1 MRATFMT
8 RAAYRTA
15 ITAETCARSTIH
27 RETNRHLAGRSATA
41 IVTPVLEAGVSTR
54 ALRPI
59 LAGLA
64 LHQADVAQAIADA
77 GLDPSALT
85 DPDARVPHRSAI
97 ALWQIAVER
106 TGDDAF
112 GLHVAEATEFGVF
125 DVQSYAFVSSPTLGE
140 GLARIASYQ
149 RLNHDAARVIV
160 ETHDD
165 LVTIRH
171 ALPGGVNVPRHV
183 AEFIVATLVLAARAA
198 TETTLPIVELRF
210 AHREP
215 ADTSEHQRIL
225 AAPLRFDANEN
236 AIVLP
241 SSALDLP
248 HARADARLV
257 QMLDRHANDLLGR
270 LPEVRDFTDRV
281 RAVLAAELRG
291 GNPSAEHVADTLHM
305 SVRTLSRRLADLGTS
320 HKELLDTLRCELAKT
335 HLAADALAIGEVA
348 FLLGF
353 SEASA
358 FHRAFR
364 RWTGRTPQE
373 FRRDPTASE
382 RAGG

>member
-1 MRATFMT
+1 
-8 RAAYRTA
+8 
-15 ITAETCARSTIH
+15 
-27 RETNRHLAGRSATA
+27 
-41 IVTPVLEAGVSTR
+41 
-54 ALRPI
+54 
-59 LAGLA
+59 
-64 LHQADVAQAIADA
+64 
-77 GLDPSALT
+77 
-85 DPDARVPHRSAI
+85 
-97 ALWQIAVER
+97 
-106 TGDDAF
+106 
-112 GLHVAEATEFGVF
+112 
-125 DVQSYAFVSSPTLGE
+125 
-140 GLARIASYQ
+140 
-149 RLNHDAARVIV
+149 
-160 ETHDD
+160 
-165 LVTIRH
+165 
-171 ALPGGVNVPRHV
+171 VNVPRHV

-198 TETTLPIVELRF
+198 IETTLPIVEIRF

-257 QMLDRHANDLLGR
+257 HMLDRHARDLLGR
-270 LPEVRDFTDRV
+270 LPEVHDFTDRV

-382 RAGG
+382 STKG